1 MAEIVEE
8 VLQWFQEKLRLYD
21 GKQITLREIADE
33 LGVNKGTVSRN
44 RKRFIRKKTVAKAF
58 YNSIHKLLTAQRL
71 AAKYEA
77 KRREREEAEEIR
89 AQKAQNQ
96 ADRQEQEAEAN
107 RKAEQ
112 NKQEKADRIAD
123 ALKRQDQEQRE
134 ASLKALG
141 PWRKIPV
148 AAGIVAPDDDTLY
161 GDGPKIVADRVT
173 DIHFV
178 DEGSTLVALTPGSYR
193 SECDHTSTV
202 HRARITDKQRRQ
214 PTLVP
219 KGEPRPEYIGYRNAF
234 YVPRVL
240 CHDARAFYG
249 DDYPTILEWQRLT
262 EECRTLVEGPIPLV
276 VQPETV
282 EKAARLLKLERNS
295 RYKFEGSIFRHVSD
309 PDAWLRSLSL
319 RSIAPV
325 AGDATVEGLKIVAKP
340 VAVAAVGWAVWN
352 FVPLEV
358 WTNLW
363 DTAAAF
369 FAGVREAPG
378 NARSAIAAKWTAAV
392 AILDDYKTPIAAIVA
407 VAVLLGLGLWWL
419 CPRASDKEGALESR
433 FIVVAGFVVAV
444 PIVIFIIFQLASLV
458 ALNAEIIQ
466 NMTITMS
473 ESSVATP

>member
-8 VLQWFQEKLRLYD
+8 VLQWFREKLRLYD
-21 GKQITLREIADE
+21 GKEITLREIANE

-44 RKRFIRKKTVAKAF
+44 RKRFLRDKTVAKAF
-58 YNSIHKLLTAQRL
+58 YNSIHKLLTTQRL
-71 AAKYEA
+71 DAKYEEE
-77 KRREREEAEEIR
+77 RREREEAEEIR

-107 RKAEQ
+107 REAEQ

-123 ALKRQDQEQRE
+123 ALNRQDQEQRE

-178 DEGSTLVALTPGSYR
+178 DEGSAIVALTPGSYR

-202 HRARITDKQRRQ
+202 HRARITDKLRRQ

-240 CHDARAFYG
+240 CPDSRAFYG
-249 DDYPTILEWQRLT
+249 EDYPEILEWQRLT
-262 EECRTLVEGPIPLV
+262 EECRPLTEGSMPLV
-276 VQPETV
+276 VQPEAV
-282 EKAARLLKLERNS
+282 EKAARLLKLDQNS
-295 RYKFEGSIFRHVSD
+295 RYTFEGSIFRYISN

-319 RSIAPV
+319 RSIAPI
-325 AGDATVEGLKIVAKP
+325 AGDAAVDGLKIVAKP
-340 VAVAAVGWAVWN
+340 VAMAAVGWAIWH
-352 FVPLEV
+352 FVPSDV
-358 WTNLW
+358 WTGLW
-363 DTAAAF
+363 DTAASL
-369 FAGVREAPG
+369 FATLREAPG
-378 NARSAIAAKWTAAV
+378 NAGSAIAAKWKAAV
-392 AILDDYKTPIAAIVA
+392 AILDSYKTPIAAIVV
-407 VAVLLGLGLWWL
+407 VAVLLGLGLRWL

-433 FIVVAGFVVAV
+433 FIVAGGFVVAV
-444 PIVIFIIFQLASLV
+444 PIVIFIVFQLAGLV

-466 NMTITMS
+466 NMTINMS
-473 ESSVATP
+473 ASSVATP